1 MKLHM
6 ARRPMLALLAL
17 TPLTGRAQ
25 VHSLNEAINKA
36 GRQRMLSQRCAKAYL
51 ALGQGV
57 RREQAEPVLA
67 ESMAL
72 FDRQLVE
79 LRAFAPN
86 PATRETYAEMDQQWS
101 RHKLLLVGN
110 TPSRPRAETL
120 LASTQQLLQ
129 AAQRGTEQLEE
140 LSGKPA
146 GRLVNLAGRQRML
159 SQRLAMLYLGHAWQL
174 PVDPASLRQAQA
186 EFLAAQTR
194 LKADPDTPTSALA
207 ELARV
212 DQQFVFFAAALQGT
226 SERSRA
232 LEEVFSTSERML
244 QLLDR
249 ITQLYARQA

>member
-1 MKLHM
+1 MKLNLP
-6 ARRPMLALLAL
+6 RRPLLALLAL
-17 TPLTGRAQ
+17 APFAGRAQ

-57 RREQAEPVLA
+57 KREQAEPVLA

-86 PATRETYAEMDQQWS
+86 AAARDTYADMDQQWS

-110 TPSRPRAETL
+110 TPSRLRAEAL

-140 LSGKPA
+140 LSGKPG

-159 SQRLAMLYLGHAWQL
+159 SQRLAMLYLAQAWQL
-174 PVDPASLRQAQA
+174 PVEPGGLRQAQA
-186 EFLAAQTR
+186 EFQAAQAR
-194 LKADPDTPTSALA
+194 LKTDPDTPAATLA
-207 ELARV
+207 ELERV